1 MRINISINYKYFEK
15 EMLIKDSSVSDLEI
29 ELWQKNVVIDYLHSQ
44 LSLKTADNL
53 LSSSVIQHLND
64 TSNQDSVCDKLRL
77 PL

>member
-1 MRINISINYKYFEK
+1 
-15 EMLIKDSSVSDLEI
+15 MLIKDSSVSDLEI